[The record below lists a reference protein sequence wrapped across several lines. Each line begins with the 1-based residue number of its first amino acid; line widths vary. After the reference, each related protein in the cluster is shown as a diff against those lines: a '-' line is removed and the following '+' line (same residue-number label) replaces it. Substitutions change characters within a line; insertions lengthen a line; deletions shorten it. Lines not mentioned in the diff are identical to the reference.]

1 MKSADTLAREHT
13 EKAIDTIVSVMDDP
27 FAENKDR
34 IRAAETI
41 LDRGHGKAAQA
52 IIAIPGRQIAAMLA
66 GKSDEELM
74 AILNQ
79 TQLPRLAP
87 IDAEFQEVVPQ
98 DPLLA

>member
-1 MKSADTLAREHT
+1 MKPADALARQHT

-41 LDRGHGKAAQA
+41 LDRGHGKPSQA
-52 IIAIPGRQIAAMLA
+52 IIAIPGNRQMAALLA
-66 GKSDEELM
+66 GKTDDELM
-74 AILNQ
+74 QILNQ
-79 TQLPRLAP
+79 ATLPRLAP
-87 IDAEFQEVVPQ
+87 IDAQFEEVQ